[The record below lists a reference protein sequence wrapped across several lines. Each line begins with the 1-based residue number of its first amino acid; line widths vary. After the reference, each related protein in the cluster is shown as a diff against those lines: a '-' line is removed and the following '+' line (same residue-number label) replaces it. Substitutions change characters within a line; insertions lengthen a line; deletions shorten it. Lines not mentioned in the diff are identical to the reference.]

1 MRHPKGFTLVELL
14 VVLTLVALLLA
25 LALPR
30 FIDQTDRA
38 KEAVLKQNLE
48 SLRIALDQH
57 YGDKGHFPSTLDE
70 LVEHKYLRHIPVDP
84 ITNNPIWTVKTES
97 TAYGTEIVDVFSK
110 AEGADGNGKPYAE
123 W

>member
-1 MRHPKGFTLVELL
+1 MRRTKGFTLVELL

-48 SLRIALDQH
+48 ALRLALDQY
-57 YGDKGHFPSTLDE
+57 YGDKGHFPTSLDE
-70 LVEHKYLRHIPVDP
+70 LVVHKYLRHIPVDP
-84 ITNNPIWTVKTES
+84 ITNSPTWTEKTENTDS
-97 TAYGTEIVDVFSK
+97 GTEIVDVFSN
-110 AEGADGNGKPYAE
+110 ATGADDNGKAYSE

>member
-1 MRHPKGFTLVELL
+1 MKLAKGFTLVELL
-14 VVLTLVALLLA
+14 VVLTLVALLLT

-48 SLRIALDQH
+48 SLRIALDQYH
-57 YGDKGHFPSTLDE
+57 GDKGHFPAALDE
-70 LVEHKYLRHIPVDP
+70 LVTHKYLRHIPVDP
-84 ITNNPIWTVKTES
+84 ITNNPTWKEKTES
-97 TAYGTEIVDVFSK
+97 TDSGSEIVDVFSN
-110 AEGADGNGKPYAE
+110 AEGADGNGKPYSE